1 MARWHDKPFADLT
14 TTELYAIVALRETVF
29 VVEQH
34 CAYLDADG
42 VDPASR
48 HLWATADDGAIDAYC
63 RIVPPGLKFAEVSI
77 GRVITSPRTRGTGLG
92 KELMRRGIAACG
104 PGPIRLGA
112 QAHLE
117 KFYGDLGFVRASDL
131 YDEDGIPHIEM
142 LRPDCMAMMRPMRMI
157 LVGPPGAGKG
167 TQAARLVDTY
177 RITHISSGDMLRAAV
192 KEGTKLGVEADGFMK
207 AGKLVPDDVV
217 IGMIL
222 ERITKPDCAKGF
234 MLDGFPR
241 TRPQAEALD
250 AALSKA
256 GVALDAV
263 VLIEVPDA
271 LLEER
276 AVGRRS
282 DPETGTIY
290 HLKYNP
296 PPAEIAGRLVHR
308 KDDTKE
314 AVQTRVGKY
323 HSETAPIVPF
333 YDSKGILRRVDGVG
347 NPDEIT
353 TRITKALGS

>member
-1 MARWHDKPFADLT
+1 
-14 TTELYAIVALRETVF
+14 
-29 VVEQH
+29 
-34 CAYLDADG
+34 
-42 VDPASR
+42 
-48 HLWATADDGAIDAYC
+48 
-63 RIVPPGLKFAEVSI
+63 
-77 GRVITSPRTRGTGLG
+77 
-92 KELMRRGIAACG
+92 
-104 PGPIRLGA
+104 
-112 QAHLE
+112 
-117 KFYGDLGFVRASDL
+117 
-131 YDEDGIPHIEM
+131 
-142 LRPDCMAMMRPMRMI
+142 MRMI

-167 TQAARLVDTY
+167 TQAARLVDTH

-222 ERITKPDCAKGF
+222 ERIAKPDCAKGF

-250 AALSKA
+250 KALRDA
-256 GVALDAV
+256 GVKLDAV

-296 PPAEIAGRLVHR
+296 PPADVAGRLVHR

-314 AVQTRVGKY
+314 AVQTRIAKY

-333 YDSKGILRRVDGVG
+333 YEEQGILKRVDGVG
-347 NPDEIT
+347 DPDAIAD
-353 TRITKALGS
+353 RIKKIL